1 MATTALDLHG
11 YSAPARLAAGAPEFV
26 ARTIAWREFE
36 TAERRATWDDL
47 AKWAAE
53 PNPFFESWSL
63 LPALRALDPEGEV
76 QLLCVESDGELAGL
90 MPVRREKSYYGRRL
104 PHRRAWVHAN
114 AFLGVPLVARGCEAA
129 FWRALFDWCDAHAG
143 GSLFLHLA
151 EIPLDSPL
159 HAALAAELQRRH
171 RRGAVVMREERA
183 LLRSA
188 LGAEEYYEAS
198 LSGKKRKEL
207 RRQHNRLAEEGDLAF
222 ERRRDDDG
230 IDQWIAGFLALEAE
244 GWKGKAGS
252 ALGSDPATAALF
264 AETMTAAARLG
275 RLERLSLT
283 LDGKPI
289 ALLANFICA
298 PGAFSYKTAFDERYA
313 RFSPGVLLQREN
325 LALLEDNEVRWCDSC
340 AAAGHPMID
349 HIWRER
355 RAIGRLSVAI
365 GGPLRRLAFAAIA
378 AAETRGRRG
387 ARISAL
393 KIDDQ
398 GPTA

>member
-1 MATTALDLHG
+1 MATTALDLHD
-11 YSAPARLAAGAPEFV
+11 YSAPARLATGAPALA
-26 ARTIAWREFE
+26 ARTLAWRELE
-36 TAERRATWDDL
+36 AAEWRAAWGVL
-47 AKWAAE
+47 SARAAE

-76 QLLCVESDGELAGL
+76 ELLIVEGNGTLAGL
-90 MPVRREKSYYGRRL
+90 MPVRHERSYYGHRL
-104 PHRRAWVHAN
+104 PHVRGWIHAN
-114 AFLGVPLVARGCEAA
+114 AFLGAPLVARGSETA
-129 FWRALFDWCDAHAG
+129 FWQALLAWCDAHAG

-159 HAALAAELQRRH
+159 HAALTAELRRQRRH
-171 RRGAVVMREERA
+171 GAVVMREERA
-183 LLRSA
+183 LLQSP

-222 ERRRDDDG
+222 ERRRDCDG
-230 IDQWIAGFLALEAE
+230 IDQWIADFLALEAE

-252 ALGSDPATAALF
+252 ALASDAGTAALF
-264 AETMTAAARLG
+264 AGTVEEAARLG

-289 ALLANFICA
+289 AMLANLIAA

-325 LALLEDNEVRWCDSC
+325 LALLEDGEVHWCDSC
-340 AAAGHPMID
+340 AASGHPMID

-355 RAIGRLSVAI
+355 RAIGRLSIAI
-365 GGPLRRLAFAAIA
+365 GGPLRRLAFTAIA
-378 AAETRGRRG
+378 AAETRGRRD
-387 ARISAL
+387 ARISPL
-393 KIDDQ
+393 KLDDQ

>member
-1 MATTALDLHG
+1 LATTALDLHG
-11 YSAPARLAAGAPEFV
+11 CSLGVRPIAGTPEFA
-26 ARTIAWREFE
+26 ARAVAWREFE
-36 TAERRATWDDL
+36 ATERRAAWDAL
-47 AKWAAE
+47 ATRAAE

-63 LPALRALDPEGEV
+63 LPALRALDREGGVE
-76 QLLCVESDGELAGL
+76 LLCLASDGALAGV
-90 MPVRREKSYYGRRL
+90 MPIRHEKNYYGHRL
-104 PHRRAWVHAN
+104 PHLRGWVHAN
-114 AFLGVPLVARGCEAA
+114 AFLGVPLVARGCESA
-129 FWRALFDWCDAHAG
+129 FWRALLAWVDAHAG

-151 EIPLDSPL
+151 QLPLDGPL
-159 HAALAAELQRRH
+159 HAALVAELKRQGRA
-171 RRGAVVMREERA
+171 GYVVMREERA
-183 LLRSA
+183 LLASS
-188 LGAEEYYEAS
+188 LGADEYYAAS

-222 ERRRDDDG
+222 ERRRDSDG
-230 IDQWIAGFLALEAE
+230 VDRWVEDFLTLEAE

-252 ALGSDPATAALF
+252 ALASDPATGALF

-283 LDGKPI
+283 LDGRPI
-289 ALLANFICA
+289 AMLANLIAA

-325 LALLEDNEVRWCDSC
+325 LALLEDSEVRWCDSC
-340 AAAGHPMID
+340 AASGHPMID

-355 RAIGRLSVAI
+355 RTIGRLSISI

-378 AAETRGRRG
+378 AAETRGRPNTHI
-387 ARISAL
+387 APE
-393 KIDDQ
+393 

>member
-1 MATTALDLHG
+1 MATTALDLEN
-11 YSAPARLAAGAPEFV
+11 YPAPARPAAGTPTLSARALAWRDLEAAEWRAAWGALAA
-26 ARTIAWREFE
+26 R
-36 TAERRATWDDL
+36 
-47 AKWAAE
+47 AAE

-63 LPALRALDPEGEV
+63 LPALRALDPTGEV
-76 QLLCVESDGELAGL
+76 ELLIVEGNGMLAGL
-90 MPVRREKSYYGRRL
+90 MPVRRERSYYGRRL
-104 PHRRAWVHAN
+104 PHVRGWIHAN
-114 AFLGVPLVARGCEAA
+114 AFLGVPLVARGSETA
-129 FWRALFDWCDAHAG
+129 FWQALLTWCDAQAS

-159 HAALAAELQRRH
+159 NAALAVELRRQH
-171 RRGAVVMREERA
+171 RQGAVVMREDRA
-183 LLRSA
+183 LLQSS

-207 RRQHNRLAEEGDLAF
+207 RRQHNRLAEEGDLTF
-222 ERRRDDDG
+222 ERRRDCAG
-230 IDQWIAGFLALEAE
+230 IDQWIADFLALEAD

-252 ALGSDPATAALF
+252 ALASDRATAALF
-264 AETMTAAARLG
+264 AETAAEAARLG
-275 RLERLSLT
+275 RLERLTLT

-289 ALLANFICA
+289 AMLANLIA
-298 PGAFSYKTAFDERYA
+298 VPGAFSYKTAFDERYA

-325 LALLEDNEVRWCDSC
+325 LALLDDGEVRWCDSC
-340 AAAGHPMID
+340 AASGHPMID

-355 RAIGRLSVAI
+355 RAIGRLSIAI
-365 GGPLRRLAFAAIA
+365 GGPLRRIAFTAIA

-387 ARISAL
+387 SRISAL